1 MSDTITSSTA
11 SSTANQSPIEG
22 ATRTARTT
30 SRCGTPD
37 PEVGAAFVTI
47 CAWPTASLTY
57 AFDIGTTDVE
67 DALEFDAV
75 RTAFGTWSA
84 VAPVTFTEVG
94 GGTQHP
100 DVMIGW
106 RPAEDPDVSMVG
118 NVHAHAAYPPTC
130 SGPDLPK
137 PIHFD
142 KTETTWAI
150 GAVRGAI
157 DIETVA
163 LHEIGHILGLGHS
176 SVAGTVMASGTA
188 FNSTERVL
196 RDDDIAGV
204 RQLYPP
210 HRLAAGTYTVRQLSS
225 GRFLDAHETSVD
237 DHRAVTVPG
246 AVDDS
251 QRWDLTPIGT
261 VCSLRH
267 KSSGR
272 FLDAHEIADFD
283 FRLVTRPMQGNA
295 TQRWVLLSS
304 TGGSTTIQQL
314 SNGRSRR
321 RPRHGSE
328 GLRRRH
334 PPSRERRQ
342 PALAPGAGGT
352 EPGHDPPPP
361 DRPVARRPRDRGSG
375 LLGGHP
381 AGPGQRLATVDPG
394 RTCGGLP
401 GPPAQQRP
409 VPRRP
414 RDPGSGLLGGDPP
427 VARPTTPSS
436 GSWSRWLRERSPS
449 ASSAPAG
456 SSTRSAPRPTSS
468 ESSPAQLRTTAAS
481 SGCSTPSSP
490 DAQPGSHQNSPIPT
504 TGTTHTHSPIG
515 ASCKRV
521 AEHPRTPD
529 ECGVMTC
536 RRL

>member
-67 DALEFDAV
+67 NALEFDAI

-100 DVMIGW
+100 DLLIGW

-142 KTETTWAI
+142 KTETTWSI

-176 SVAGTVMASGTA
+176 TVAGTVMATGTA

-272 FLDAHEIADFD
+272 FLDAHEIAEFD
-283 FRLVTRPMQGNA
+283 FRLVTRPMQGNP

-304 TGGSTTIQQL
+304 TAGSTTIQQL
-314 SNGRSRR
+314 SNGRFVDAHDTAAKDFAAVSRPAENDDSQR
-321 RPRHGSE
+321 WHLEPAGPNQVTIRHRQTGRLLDAHEIADRDFSVVTRPAQGNDSQRWILAEHAVVYLVRQRSSGRFLDAHETADRDFSAVTRPRQADDSQ
-328 GLRRRH
+328 LWILA
-334 PPSRERRQ
+334 
-342 PALAPGAGGT
+342 PAAPGAFAV
-352 EPGHDPPPP
+352 
-361 DRPVARRPRDRGSG
+361 R
-375 LLGGHP
+375 
-381 AGPGQRLATVDPG
+381 
-394 RTCGGLP
+394 
-401 GPPAQQRP
+401 
-409 VPRRP
+409 
-414 RDPGSGLLGGDPP
+414 
-427 VARPTTPSS
+427 
-436 GSWSRWLRERSPS
+436 
-449 ASSAPAG
+449 
-456 SSTRSAPRPTSS
+456 
-468 ESSPAQLRTTAAS
+468 QLRTNRFLDAFGSSANQFRVVTRTA
-481 SGCSTPSSP
+481 
-490 DAQPGSHQNSPIPT
+490 QNHNSQQWVFDPVEP
-504 TGTTHTHSPIG
+504 
-515 ASCKRV
+515 
-521 AEHPRTPD
+521 
-529 ECGVMTC
+529 
-536 RRL
+536 